1 MGNTKQ
7 MDFRF
12 EDFDAEPEKLAVAH
26 SKSAR
31 QIPLL
36 SLKKMS
42 SAYKGA
48 NRDLSSV
55 EKPDDYDKRS
65 LPALLVDIF
74 ELILLLKDENN
85 LEMDDVHDIL
95 FILFKKLISELD
107 LETIIVMNKILV
119 QSKTFNSML
128 NYRAGKRDSTPTTSL
143 QPRAAGIRSKSKLIE
158 VSLRCF
164 QEIILI
170 LKNKLTDDQNDDRV
184 LLMFGGIIEFIL
196 REMYAS
202 SQEITD
208 MIYNL
213 LKDILDIRPKMEE
226 TVCESLFS
234 CIKSNYNQ
242 MTQEKTKQFL
252 QNVLNKINP
261 RVFINILI
269 NYMDKKLF
277 SQEDRVGVRLMVLND
292 LLDYITVILA
302 YSNSKEDIVAELL
315 FGDAF
320 NEEIFKL
327 WSLCPV
333 ALMKAGLLC
342 KKFDFS
348 FLLLEKEVEENM
360 SNNSNLLQYMRYAE
374 EMLEMV
380 DSFKFSKII
389 SSIKNPR
396 IKAKLVRLIGALV
409 MLAPNSERW
418 VNLLKKIKANYCRAE
433 IRETVDEETSAYDLE
448 NKALFDLYLKKS
460 LKVPSYSRVLVRT
473 FS

>member
-1 MGNTKQ
+1 M
-7 MDFRF
+7 
-12 EDFDAEPEKLAVAH
+12 AVSN
-26 SKSAR
+26 SKSSR

-36 SLKKMS
+36 NLKKMS
-42 SAYKGA
+42 CNYKGT
-48 NRDLSSV
+48 NRDTSSV
-55 EKPDDYDKRS
+55 EKPDEYDKRS
-65 LPALLVDIF
+65 LSALLVDIF
-74 ELILLLKDENN
+74 ELILLLKDENSA
-85 LEMDDVHDIL
+85 EMDEVHDIL

-107 LETIIVMNKILV
+107 LETIIVMNKNLV

-128 NYRAGKRDSTPTTSL
+128 NFRASKRDTISTTNAP
-143 QPRAAGIRSKSKLIE
+143 QPRTASIRSKSKLIE

-184 LLMFGGIIEFIL
+184 LLMFAGIIEFIL

-261 RVFINILI
+261 RTFINILI
-269 NYMDKKLF
+269 KYMNQKLF
-277 SQEDRVGVRLMVLND
+277 SQEERIGVRLMVLND

-302 YSNSKEDIVAELL
+302 YSNSKEDIVSELL
-315 FGDAF
+315 FGTAF

-348 FLLLEKEVEENM
+348 FLLLEKEIEENM

-389 SSIKNPR
+389 STIKNPR

-433 IRETVDEETSAYDLE
+433 IRESTDDETSAYDKE
-448 NKALFDLYLKKS
+448 NKQLFDLYLNKS